1 MYNRFI
7 MERFQNPKNAGGMH
21 GANAIGEVKNE
32 GCTDITRL
40 YLKINDNNT
49 IENARFKTFGC
60 IASIVSAD
68 VTCDLVKGKTI
79 EEALSITNQDILK
92 VMGEIPENKIKCS
105 IMAEESI
112 NSAIEDY
119 YKRKEKEAKKV
130 KTQLSEAKI

>member
-21 GANAIGEVKNE
+21 GANAIGEVKND

-40 YLKINDNNT
+40 YLKIDDNNM

-68 VTCDLVKGKTI
+68 VTCDLVKGK
-79 EEALSITNQDILK
+79 S
-92 VMGEIPENKIKCS
+92 
-105 IMAEESI
+105 
-112 NSAIEDY
+112 IEDS
-119 YKRKEKEAKKV
+119 EKKLEKLKKSMLE
-130 KTQLSEAKI
+130 LSEK